1 MTEGTVGSS
10 EIEAQRRYYAQ
21 TGRRYDEMHVHE
33 GDEHFFALAL
43 LVAVLDQFSIN
54 SVLDVG
60 SGTGRALTYI
70 KQRRPDVRAVGVEP
84 VAELR
89 QAALLRGL
97 SRDELIE
104 GDARELQFKDG
115 GFDLVSE
122 FGMLHHVREPSVVV
136 SEMLRVARRAV
147 FISDS
152 NNFGQGS
159 RLVRT
164 LKQALDHLGLWKVA
178 DFVKTRGRGYTI
190 SEGDGLSYSYS
201 VFNDYEQIRAQCSA
215 VHILNTEDAGIN
227 PYSSAGHVALLGIK
241 R

>member
-1 MTEGTVGSS
+1 VGSRQS
-10 EIEAQRRYYAQ
+10 EIDLQRRYYAQ
-21 TGRRYDEMHVHE
+21 TGHDYDKMHVHE
-33 GDEHFFALAL
+33 GDEHFFALSF
-43 LVAVLDQFSIN
+43 LVAALDHFAIN

-60 SGTGRALTYI
+60 AGTGRTLGYI
-70 KQRRPDVRAVGVEP
+70 KQRRPDVRMIGVEP

-89 QAALLRGL
+89 QAAVLRGL
-97 SRDELIE
+97 SQDELIG
-104 GDARELQFKDG
+104 GDGRELQFNDG
-115 GFDLVSE
+115 EFDLVCE

-152 NNFGQGS
+152 NNFGQGA

-178 DFVKTRGRGYTI
+178 DFVKTRGKGYTI

-201 VFNDYEQIRAQCSA
+201 VFNNYGQIRAQCKA
-215 VHILNTEDAGIN
+215 VHLLNTEDAGIS
-227 PYSSAGHVALLGIK
+227 PYASAGHVALLGIK